1 MKKGGKRNNHHYN
14 SHYNSNKND
23 IRTTKDIIETNEHYF
38 SQQRK
43 QQEREQEKEDEDY
56 DYSDGDGGDD
66 YNENDE
72 SNKVD
77 QFNISLYMWEFGQN
91 DPKRDSGSKLRR
103 LGYANLLKIGQTFK
117 GVVLSSEASE
127 YVSMEDRNIVETFG
141 IAGIN
146 CSWNRLNEIPFDS
159 MGKGKNQRLLPLL
172 YAANS
177 VNYGKPHKLNT
188 AEAMAACLY
197 LTGFITE
204 AHQLLSP
211 FGYGEEFFRIN
222 FEAFSEYQKCSNSRE
237 VLQMQ
242 QRFIEAQESNK
253 RDKLNRKEKVR
264 EGCMVVNS
272 YLADM
277 DLPPQDDDDDEY
289 GYGYESGEYDNDNNN
304 DDSNE
309 NNNNDTNDNY
319 IR

>member
-1 MKKGGKRNNHHYN
+1 
-14 SHYNSNKND
+14 
-23 IRTTKDIIETNEHYF
+23 
-38 SQQRK
+38 
-43 QQEREQEKEDEDY
+43 
-56 DYSDGDGGDD
+56 
-66 YNENDE
+66 
-72 SNKVD
+72 
-77 QFNISLYMWEFGQN
+77 
-91 DPKRDSGSKLRR
+91 
-103 LGYANLLKIGQTFK
+103 
-117 GVVLSSEASE
+117 
-127 YVSMEDRNIVETFG
+127 MEDRGIVETFG

-146 CSWNRLNEIPFDS
+146 CSWNRLTEIPFDS

-197 LTGFITE
+197 LTGFVNE

-222 FEAFSEYQKCSNSRE
+222 SEALTEYQRCSNSSE
-237 VLQMQ
+237 VLRVQ

-253 RDKLNRKEKVR
+253 REKLDRKEKVR

-272 YLADM
+272 YLEDM
-277 DLPPQDDDDDEY
+277 DLPPQDDDEYEY
-289 GYGYESGEYDNDNNN
+289 GYGDEYQDDDYGDDNEEDK
-304 DDSNE
+304 
-309 NNNNDTNDNY
+309 